1 MTATDTCPACAS
13 WQVEA
18 LYRVD
23 DVPVQSCVLLD
34 TVEEAH
40 AFPRGDIELK
50 FCSDCGFIFNAIFEL
65 ARVDYAATTE
75 ESQHFSGTFTRFAE
89 RLVED
94 IASRYDL
101 AEKRTL
107 EIGCGKG
114 DFLEALV
121 ARTGTR
127 AVGVDPGYRFDRA
140 QSAIGAIDFRKE
152 YFSPDAVDASP
163 DFIVCR
169 HTLEH
174 VPAAAEFVNDVQA
187 AIRDRSDVAL
197 LFETPDAYRVL
208 SEGAFWD
215 IYYEHCSYFT
225 LGSHA
230 RLFRRAGFDVT
241 SLNLD
246 YGDQYIIQYARPGN
260 TLAYLHRENDLAEV
274 SALVKTFPGR
284 VSEAQT
290 FWRDFVRSR
299 HQDGKRVALW
309 GGGSKAVSFL
319 TTQKLV
325 DEVAGVVDINPH
337 KQGRFLPGTGHEV
350 LPPTRLMDLRPDT
363 VIVMNAIYETEIR
376 AQLATMGLAPE
387 LVSLK

>member
-1 MTATDTCPACAS
+1 MTTTDTCPACAS

-18 LYRVD
+18 LYKVD
-23 DVPVQSCVLLD
+23 DVPVQSCILLD
-34 TVEEAH
+34 TAEEAA

-50 FCSDCGFIFNAIFEL
+50 FCSDCGFIFNAIFDL
-65 ARVDYAATTE
+65 ARVDYAASTE

-101 AEKRTL
+101 KEKRTL

-127 AVGVDPGYRFDRA
+127 AIGIDPGYRFDRA
-140 QSAIGAIDFRKE
+140 QSAVSAIDFRKE
-152 YFSPDAVDASP
+152 YFSPNAVDDSP
-163 DFIVCR
+163 DFVVCR

-174 VPAAAEFVNDVQA
+174 VPAVAEFVNDVQA
-187 AIRDRSDVAL
+187 AIGGRPDVAL

-208 SEGAFWD
+208 AECAFWD

-230 RLFRRAGFDVT
+230 RLFRRAGFDIT
-241 SLNLD
+241 SLSLD
-246 YGDQYIIQYARPGN
+246 YGDQYIIQYASPGN
-260 TLAYLHRENDLAEV
+260 THKRLRAENDLSRV
-274 SALVKTFPGR
+274 STLAKTFPAR
-284 VSEAQT
+284 VAEALT
-290 FWRDFVRSR
+290 YWHDFVRSR
-299 HQDGKRVALW
+299 YQSGKRIALW

-319 TTQKLV
+319 TTQGCV
-325 DEVAGVVDINPH
+325 EEVAGVVDINPY

-350 LPPTRLMDLRPDT
+350 LAPTRLMDLRPDT

-376 AQLATMGLAPE
+376 AQCSTMGLDPE
-387 LVSLK
+387 VVCLK